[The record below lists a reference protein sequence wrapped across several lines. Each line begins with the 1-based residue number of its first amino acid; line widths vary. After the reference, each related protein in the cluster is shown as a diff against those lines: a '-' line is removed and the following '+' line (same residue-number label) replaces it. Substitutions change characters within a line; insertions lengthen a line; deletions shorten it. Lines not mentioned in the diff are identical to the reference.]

1 MLGSRMAF
9 SARNRMKLGTDRK
22 TSTIRMRIVSTG
34 PPAYPAMAPTTTPT
48 MMLMIIAMNPTPSD
62 TRMPY
67 SARENRSR
75 L

>member
-1 MLGSRMAF
+1 
-9 SARNRMKLGTDRK
+9 
-22 TSTIRMRIVSTG
+22 
-34 PPAYPAMAPTTTPT
+34 MAPTTTPT
-48 MMLMIIAMNPTPSD
+48 MMLMIIAMNPTPND